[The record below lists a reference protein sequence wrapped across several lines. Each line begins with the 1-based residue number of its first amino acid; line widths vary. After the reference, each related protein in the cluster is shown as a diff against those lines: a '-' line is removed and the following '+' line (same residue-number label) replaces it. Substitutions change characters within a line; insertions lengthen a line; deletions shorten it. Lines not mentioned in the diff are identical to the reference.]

1 MRYATIGTSWITEAY
16 IDGAKSVPDTEI
28 YAVYSRDAAK
38 AEAFAKKHGAKMYF
52 TSLEEMAA
60 CKEIDGVYI
69 ASPNS
74 LHYEQ
79 SLIMLKAGKHVICE
93 KPLAINPEE
102 VESLIELADKNNLV
116 YMEAIMMLHTPAL
129 RLLKEGIGKLGSI
142 TTAHVDFC
150 QLSSKYPAYLR
161 GETPNIFNPDLGTG
175 CLMDI
180 GVYNVHFAVELFGMP
195 DKIHATARF
204 MKTGADSH
212 GTAIFEYP
220 DKLVSLCY
228 SKVAQSRTPS
238 YILGDEGSIEIE
250 SVSKLTNIYAV
261 DKNGERSLIFGDS
274 EKDVLMG
281 NEARSFYNY
290 ITESEKFKAEYEHTK
305 QASLNV
311 SKVMKEIRSLIGEF
325 KF

>member
-129 RLLKEGIGKLGSI
+129 RLLKGDRKLGSI
-142 TTAHVDFC
+142 TTARRL
-150 QLSSKYPAYLR
+150 LSAFVEIS
-161 GETPNIFNPDLGTG
+161 
-175 CLMDI
+175 
-180 GVYNVHFAVELFGMP
+180 GV
-195 DKIHATARF
+195 
-204 MKTGADSH
+204 
-212 GTAIFEYP
+212 
-220 DKLVSLCY
+220 
-228 SKVAQSRTPS
+228 
-238 YILGDEGSIEIE
+238 
-250 SVSKLTNIYAV
+250 
-261 DKNGERSLIFGDS
+261 
-274 EKDVLMG
+274 
-281 NEARSFYNY
+281 
-290 ITESEKFKAEYEHTK
+290 FKGRHQHLQPRPGHWLPYGHRR
-305 QASLNV
+305 L
-311 SKVMKEIRSLIGEF
+311 
-325 KF
+325 